1 MENVKRFKYS
11 IAYVVSIVLVN
22 IGFVYVTP
30 VPLLG
35 EMFPPMSLLVGVIFI
50 LRDFAQ
56 REIGHKVLGA
66 MAIGAVL
73 SYLMADPFVAI
84 ASLVA
89 FIISELADWA
99 VYTFTKKPLG
109 QRILI
114 SSAVGTPIDSAVFL
128 WMLGFFTPVG
138 CLLMIVA
145 KMLSALLIWWRIKN
159 ED

>member
-1 MENVKRFKYS
+1 MENVKKFKYS

-22 IGFVYVTP
+22 IGFVYVAP

-35 EMFPPMSLLVGVIFI
+35 EMFSPMSLLVGVIFI

-84 ASLVA
+84 ASVVA
-89 FIISELADWA
+89 FTISELADWA

-145 KMLSALLIWWRIKN
+145 KMLSAVLIWWRIKN